1 MKTLMILAV
10 VAAASVGL
18 LLAVVAGLDNVATAI
33 NNATSHL
40 VK

>member
-10 VAAASVGL
+10 VAAATFGL
-18 LLAVVAGLDNVATAI
+18 LLALVAGLDNVTAAI
-33 NNATSHL
+33 NNATSHM